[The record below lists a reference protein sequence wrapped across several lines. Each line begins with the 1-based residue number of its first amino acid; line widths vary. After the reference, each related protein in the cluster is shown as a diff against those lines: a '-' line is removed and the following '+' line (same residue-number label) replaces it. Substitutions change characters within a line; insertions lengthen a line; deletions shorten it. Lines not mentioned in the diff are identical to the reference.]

1 MKLEKVGP
9 AHDSACPVRPY
20 AAAGA
25 RDAAADRPQG
35 VEA

>member
-20 AAAGA
+20 AKANSSAEK
-25 RDAAADRPQG
+25 